1 MEKLRF
7 KMTALWAAALLVL
20 ITLFGMTACPNSAG
34 GSGSG
39 SGGGSGGGGTSAAG
53 SYNTATGEGIV
64 GGVRFKMKSINVVN
78 SKNIGHPDVSN
89 NTPHAVS
96 LSAYF
101 IGETEVTQELW
112 EKVMGTNPSHFQGAG
127 MLPESGE
134 TQKKRPVEQVNW
146 YHAIAFCNK
155 LSIACNLEPCYT
167 VTAGGNQIDFSTLE
181 YSAIPT
187 TDNTDWNNAAWDT
200 GKNGFRLPT
209 EAEWEWAAMGGT
221 ENKWAGTD
229 TESELVNYAWYGANN
244 VNKTHEVKKKQPN
257 GYGLYDM
264 SGNVFEWCWDRF
276 GPLPNPLPADY
287 SGHASGSGH
296 VVRGGGWY
304 SSSSLV
310 ARAFRSSSASI
321 AGDNNIGLRLVLSNR
336 AGGTPTLT
344 VRFGVNGTGGT
355 IKAEVDGSEITSPAQ
370 VEKNKTIV
378 FTARPE
384 NAGYVVEKWT
394 NGVRPI
400 PGETATVYTHTVT
413 ADANIAVHFK
423 IAPADVYVS
432 VTSNNKAYVYK
443 NGSPTALSAEN
454 PANRLDCYTVK
465 ALGTQVYIAGS
476 EGDGAAK
483 PRVWKADGSPY
494 WSGTNRW
501 SYACDMVLHNGKT
514 LVAGKTYDGTD
525 SGASI
530 TDISD
535 PAHPAVTYLYKKTSS
550 ENAEAQALC
559 SGSGKVYAAG
569 YKENG
574 STYTAFLWTLSDGGT
589 VSEVELGPMQASV
602 TTLDTGHS
610 IAGVCTQG
618 GSVYVAG
625 KKLWKVDGTTVTE
638 INVPDAAI
646 ITAVCAH
653 GTAVYAAGKKMNAY
667 PAVWKIEGASASLYT
682 TFPVNSSNIYALCA
696 FGSTLFAAGQ
706 TYDGGIFK
714 SAWWSIADGGSV
726 TENIL
731 GSDYGVAHGICVTP
745 RQ

>member
-53 SYNTATGEGIV
+53 NYNTATGEGIV

-155 LSIACNLEPCYT
+155 LSIACNFEPCYT

-187 TDNTDWNNAAWDT
+187 TNNTDWNNAAWDT

-221 ENKWAGTD
+221 EDKWAGTD
-229 TESELVNYAWYGANN
+229 TESELINYAWYG
-244 VNKTHEVKKKQPN
+244 VHSGSKTHEVKKKQPN

-287 SGHASGSGH
+287 SGHASGSGQ
-296 VVRGGGWY
+296 VVRGGCWY
-304 SSSSLV
+304 SGSSLV

-321 AGDNNIGLRLVLSNR
+321 AGGNHIGLRLVLSNR

-400 PGETATVYTHTVT
+400 AGETATVYTHTVT
-413 ADANIAVHFK
+413 AGANIAVHFK
-423 IAPADVYVS
+423 TTALADVYVS
-432 VTSNNKAYVYK
+432 VTSNDKAYVYK
-443 NGSPTALSAEN
+443 NGSPTALSAED
-454 PANRLDCYTVK
+454 PANYLNCSTVK
-465 ALGTQVYIAGS
+465 ALGTQVYIAGY
-476 EGDGAAK
+476 EQAFGATK

-494 WSGTNRW
+494 WRGTNGR
-501 SYACDMVLHNGKT
+501 SPAYDIALHNGKT
-514 LVAGKTYDGTD
+514 LVAGKTNDGTD

-535 PAHPAVTYLYKKTSS
+535 PVHPTVTYLYKITPPVTG
-550 ENAEAQALC
+550 AEAQALC
-559 SGSGKVYAAG
+559 SESGKVYAAG

-574 STYTAFLWTLSDGGT
+574 STEKAFLWTLSDGGT
-589 VSEVELGPMQASV
+589 VSEVELGIMQVSAY
-602 TTLDTGHS
+602 DTGQS
-610 IAGVCTQG
+610 IAGVCIQG
-618 GSVYVAG
+618 GSVYVAS

-638 INVPDAAI
+638 INVPDAGI

-653 GTAVYAAGKKMNAY
+653 GTAVYAAGKKMNNFL
-667 PAVWKIEGASASLYT
+667 AVWKIEGASASLYT
-682 TFPVNSSNIYALCA
+682 TFSTSGSHVYALCA
-696 FGSTLFAAGQ
+696 FGSTFFAAG
-706 TYDGGIFK
+706 TIYDGLDK
-714 SAWWSIADGGSV
+714 PTWWSIADDLTV
-726 TENIL
+726 TEHKL
-731 GSDYGVAHGICVTP
+731 GTASGAAYGICVTP
-745 RQ
+745 Q

>member
-1 MEKLRF
+1 MKHKKRG
-7 KMTALWAAALLVL
+7 AALVTAALIALTLGAALV
-20 ITLFGMTACPNSAG
+20 FTACPNNAG

-39 SGGGSGGGGTSAAG
+39 SGGGSGGGGTSTAG
-53 SYNTATGEGIV
+53 SYNAATGEGIV

-78 SKNIGHPDVSN
+78 SKNIGHPDASG

-101 IGETEVTQELW
+101 IGETEITQELW
-112 EKVMGTNPSHFQGAG
+112 EKVMGTNPSHFQGAEK
-127 MLPESGE
+127 LPESGE

-276 GPLPNPLPADY
+276 APLPNPLPADY
-287 SGHASGSGH
+287 SGYASGSGH
-296 VVRGGGWY
+296 VVRGGCWY
-304 SSSSLV
+304 SGSSLA
-310 ARAFRSSSASI
+310 ARAFRNNSASI
-321 AGDNNIGLRLVLSNR
+321 ASGNNIGLRLVLSNR

-355 IKAEVDGSEITSPAQ
+355 IKAEVDGSEIISPAQ

-384 NAGYVVEKWT
+384 NASYVVEKWT
-394 NGVRPI
+394 NGGRLIV
-400 PGETATVYTHTVT
+400 GETATVYTHTVT
-413 ADANIAVHFK
+413 AGANIAVHFK
-423 IAPADVYVS
+423 IAPADVYVC
-432 VTSNNKAYVYK
+432 VRSNYKAYVYK
-443 NGSPTALSAEN
+443 NGSPTALSAED
-454 PANRLDCYTVK
+454 PANSLHCSTVK
-465 ALGTQVYIAGS
+465 ALGTQVYIAGN
-476 EGDGAAK
+476 EGNGAAK
-483 PRVWKADGSPY
+483 PRVWKADGSRH

-514 LVAGKTYDGTD
+514 LVAGKMYGGTD

-535 PAHPAVTYLYKKTSS
+535 PAHPAVTYLYKITPPVI
-550 ENAEAQALC
+550 AAAAQALC
-559 SGSGKVYAAG
+559 SESGKVYAAG

-574 STYTAFLWTLSDGGT
+574 STKKAFLWTLSDGGT
-589 VSEVELGPMQASV
+589 VSEVELGIMQASAH
-602 TTLDTGHS
+602 DSGHS

-638 INVPDAAI
+638 INVPDAGI

-653 GTAVYAAGKKMNAY
+653 GTAVYAAGQKMNADS
-667 PAVWKIEGASASLYT
+667 AVWKIEGASASLYK
-682 TFPVNSSNIYALCA
+682 TFSANTGHVYALCA
-696 FGSTLFAAGQ
+696 FGSTLFAAG
-706 TYDGGIFK
+706 TIYDGLNK
-714 SAWWSIADGGSV
+714 PVWWSIADDLTV
-726 TENIL
+726 TEHIL
-731 GSDYGVAHGICVTP
+731 GTDSGVAHGICVTP

>member
-1 MEKLRF
+1 MKHKKRG
-7 KMTALWAAALLVL
+7 AALVTAALIALTLGAALV
-20 ITLFGMTACPNSAG
+20 FTACPNNAG

-78 SKNIGHPDVSN
+78 SKNIGHPDASG

-221 ENKWAGTD
+221 EDKWAGTD
-229 TESELVNYAWYGANN
+229 TESELINYAWYG
-244 VNKTHEVKKKQPN
+244 VHSGSKTHEVKKKQPN

-287 SGHASGSGH
+287 SGHASGSGQ

-336 AGGTPTLT
+336 AGGTPTLM

-355 IKAEVDGSEITSPAQ
+355 IKAEVDDSEIGSGDM
-370 VEKNKTIV
+370 VGKDKTV
-378 FTARPE
+378 KFTATPDS
-384 NAGYVVEKWT
+384 GYAVEKWT
-394 NGVRPI
+394 NGGSPI
-400 PGETATVYTHTVT
+400 AGETATVYTHTVT

-432 VTSNNKAYVYK
+432 VTSNYKAYVYK

-454 PANRLDCYTVK
+454 PANYLNCYTVK
-465 ALGTQVYIAGS
+465 ALGTNVYIAGREQIS
-476 EGDGAAK
+476 GS
-483 PRVWKADGSPY
+483 RSHVWKTDGSLHWRGSNW
-494 WSGTNRW
+494 WSFA
-501 SYACDMVLHNGKT
+501 YDIALHNGKT
-514 LVAGKTYDGTD
+514 LVAGYTHAGTD
-525 SGASI
+525 RGPSI

-535 PAHPAVTYLYKKTSS
+535 PGNPAVAYLYKITPPVIY
-550 ENAEAQALC
+550 AVAQALC
-559 SGSGKVYAAG
+559 SGNGKVYAAG
-569 YKENG
+569 YKQNG
-574 STYTAFLWTLSDGGT
+574 STKKAFLWMLPDGGT
-589 VSEVELGPMQASV
+589 VNEVELGIMQASAY
-602 TTLDTGHS
+602 DTGQS
-610 IAGVCTQG
+610 IAGVCIQG

-653 GTAVYAAGKKMNAY
+653 GTAVYAAGQKMNNV
-667 PAVWKIEGASASLYT
+667 PAVWKIEGASASLYKT
-682 TFPVNSSNIYALCA
+682 LSANSSYVYALCA
-696 FGSTLFAAGQ
+696 FGSTLFAAG
-706 TYDGGIFK
+706 TIYDGGLSK
-714 SAWWSIADGGSV
+714 PAWWSIADDLTV
-726 TENIL
+726 TEHKL
-731 GSDYGVAHGICVTP
+731 GTASGAAYGICVTP
-745 RQ
+745 R

>member
-1 MEKLRF
+1 
-7 KMTALWAAALLVL
+7 MTALWAAALLVL

-53 SYNTATGEGIV
+53 SYNAATGEGIV

-78 SKNIGHPDVSN
+78 SKNIGHPDASG

-127 MLPESGE
+127 KLPESGE

-221 ENKWAGTD
+221 EDKWAGTD
-229 TESELVNYAWYGANN
+229 TESELINYAWYG
-244 VNKTHEVKKKQPN
+244 VHSGSKTHEVKKKQPN

-264 SGNVFEWCWDRF
+264 SGNVFEWCWDRY

-287 SGHASGSGH
+287 SGHASGSGQ
-296 VVRGGGWY
+296 VVRGGCWY

-310 ARAFRSSSASI
+310 ARAFRNGSASI
-321 AGDNNIGLRLVLSNR
+321 AGGNHIGLRLVLSNR

-355 IKAEVDGSEITSPAQ
+355 IKAEVDGSEISSGDM
-370 VEKNKTIV
+370 VGKDKTV
-378 FTARPE
+378 KFTATPDS
-384 NAGYVVEKWT
+384 GYAVEKWT
-394 NGVRPI
+394 KGGSLIV
-400 PGETATVYTHTVT
+400 GETATVYTHTVT

-423 IAPADVYVS
+423 TAPADVYVS

-443 NGSPTALSAEN
+443 NGSPTALSAED
-454 PANRLDCYTVK
+454 PANRLDCYIVK
-465 ALGTQVYIAGS
+465 ALGTNVYIAGQEVNS
-476 EGDGAAK
+476 GIAK
-483 PRVWKADGSPY
+483 PRVWKADGSRH
-494 WSGTNRW
+494 WRGTNGW
-501 SYACDMVLHNGKT
+501 SSAYDIALHNGKT
-514 LVAGKTYDGTD
+514 LVAGRMYEGTD

-535 PAHPAVTYLYKKTSS
+535 PGNPAVTFLYKKTSS
-550 ENAEAQALC
+550 ESAEAQALC
-559 SGSGKVYAAG
+559 SGSGTVYAAG
-569 YKENG
+569 YKKNG
-574 STYTAFLWTLSDGGT
+574 STTKAFLWTLPDGGT
-589 VSEVELGPMQASV
+589 VNEVELGIMQESAYE
-602 TTLDTGHS
+602 TGHS
-610 IAGVCTQG
+610 IAGVCIQG
-618 GSVYVAG
+618 SSVYVAG

-653 GTAVYAAGKKMNAY
+653 GTAVYAAGKKINAD
-667 PAVWKIEGASASLYT
+667 PAVWKIEGASASLYKT
-682 TFPVNSSNIYALCA
+682 LSANTSYVYALCA

-706 TYDGGIFK
+706 TDDGGLSK
-714 SAWWSIADGGSV
+714 PAWWSIADGGSV

-731 GSDYGVAHGICVTP
+731 GTDSGIAHGICVTP
-745 RQ
+745 Q

>member
-1 MEKLRF
+1 MKHKKRG
-7 KMTALWAAALLVL
+7 AALVTAALIALTLGAALV
-20 ITLFGMTACPNSAG
+20 FTACPNNAG
-34 GSGSG
+34 G
-39 SGGGSGGGGTSAAG
+39 SGGGSGGGGTPTPSADKI
-53 SYNTATGEGIV
+53 YTV
-64 GGVRFKMKSINVVN
+64 DGVRFKMKSINVVN
-78 SKNIGHPDVSN
+78 SKNIGHPDASG

-221 ENKWAGTD
+221 DDKWAGTD

-276 GPLPNPLPADY
+276 APLPNPLPADY
-287 SGHASGSGH
+287 SGHASGSGQ
-296 VVRGGGWY
+296 VVRGGCWY
-304 SSSSLV
+304 SDSSLV

-321 AGDNNIGLRLVLSNR
+321 AGDNNIGLRLVLSNK

-400 PGETATVYTHTVT
+400 AGETATVYTHTVT

-423 IAPADVYVS
+423 TTALADVYVS

-443 NGSPTALSAEN
+443 NGSPTALSAED
-454 PANRLDCYTVK
+454 PANSLFCYTVK
-465 ALGTQVYIAGS
+465 ALGTQVYIAGN
-476 EGDGAAK
+476 ERKYGADK
-483 PRVWKADGSPY
+483 PRVWKADGSRH
-494 WSGTNRW
+494 WKGTNGR
-501 SYACDMVLHNGKT
+501 SSAYDIALHNGKP
-514 LVAGKTYDGTD
+514 LVAGNTYDGTD
-525 SGASI
+525 RGPSI

-535 PAHPAVTYLYKKTSS
+535 PAHPAVTYLYKKTPPVTG
-550 ENAEAQALC
+550 AEAQALC

-569 YKENG
+569 YKQNG
-574 STYTAFLWTLSDGGT
+574 STQTAFLWTLPDGGT
-589 VSEVELGPMQASV
+589 VSEVELGIMQVSAH
-602 TTLDTGHS
+602 DTGQS
-610 IAGVCTQG
+610 IAGVCIQG

-638 INVPDAAI
+638 INVPDANI

-653 GTAVYAAGKKMNAY
+653 GTAVYAAGKKMNADL
-667 PAVWKIEGASASLYT
+667 AVWKIEGASASLYT
-682 TFPVNSSNIYALCA
+682 TVSANNSNIYALCA
-696 FGSTLFAAGQ
+696 FGSTFFAAG
-706 TYDGGIFK
+706 TIYDGLDK
-714 SAWWSIADGGSV
+714 PVWRSIADDLTV

-731 GSDYGVAHGICVTP
+731 GTDRGVAHGICVTP
-745 RQ
+745 R

>member
-1 MEKLRF
+1 MKHKKRG
-7 KMTALWAAALLVL
+7 AALVTAALIALTLGAALV
-20 ITLFGMTACPNSAG
+20 FTACPNNA
-34 GSGSG
+34 
-39 SGGGSGGGGTSAAG
+39 GGSGGGTPTPSADKI
-53 SYNTATGEGIV
+53 YTV
-64 GGVRFKMKSINVVN
+64 DGVRFKMKSINVVN
-78 SKNIGHPDVSN
+78 SKNKGHPDASG

-112 EKVMGTNPSHFQGAG
+112 EKVMGTNPSHFQGAEK
-127 MLPESGE
+127 LPESGE

-187 TDNTDWNNAAWDT
+187 TNNTDWNNAAWDT

-221 ENKWAGTD
+221 EDKWAGTD
-229 TESELVNYAWYGANN
+229 TESELINYAWYG
-244 VNKTHEVKKKQPN
+244 VHSGSKTHEVKKKQPN

-287 SGHASGSGH
+287 SGHASGSGQ

-321 AGDNNIGLRLVLSNR
+321 AGDNNIGLRLVLSNK

-355 IKAEVDGSEITSPAQ
+355 IKAEVDGSEISSGDM
-370 VEKNKTIV
+370 VGKDKTV
-378 FTARPE
+378 KFTATPDS
-384 NAGYVVEKWT
+384 GYAVEKWT
-394 NGVRPI
+394 NGGRLIV
-400 PGETATVYTHTVT
+400 GETATVYTHTVT

-423 IAPADVYVS
+423 TVTAYDVYVS

-443 NGSPTALSAEN
+443 NGSPTALSAQN
-454 PANRLDCYTVK
+454 PANYLNCYTVK
-465 ALGTQVYIAGS
+465 ALGTQVYIAGG
-476 EGDGAAK
+476 ELAYGAAK
-483 PRVWKADGSPY
+483 PRVWKADGSLHLTDTTKF
-494 WSGTNRW
+494 G
-501 SYACDMVLHNGKT
+501 MVYDIALHNGKT
-514 LVAGKTYDGTD
+514 LVAGKTHAGTD
-525 SGASI
+525 AGASI

-535 PAHPAVTYLYKKTSS
+535 PAHPAVTFLYKKTSS
-550 ENAEAQALC
+550 ESAEAQALC
-559 SGSGKVYAAG
+559 SENGKVYAAG
-569 YKENG
+569 YKQNG
-574 STYTAFLWTLSDGGT
+574 STKKAFLWMLPDGGT
-589 VSEVELGPMQASV
+589 VNEVELGIMQASAY
-602 TTLDTGHS
+602 DTGQS
-610 IAGVCTQG
+610 IAGVCIQG

-653 GTAVYAAGKKMNAY
+653 GTAVYATGKNMNAD
-667 PAVWKIEGASASLYT
+667 PTVWKIERASASLYT
-682 TFPVNSSNIYALCA
+682 TFSTNNSNSYALCA
-696 FGSTLFAAGQ
+696 FGSTLFAAG
-706 TYDGGIFK
+706 TIYDGGLYK
-714 SAWWSIADGGSV
+714 PAWWSIADDLTV
-726 TENIL
+726 TEHKL
-731 GSDYGVAHGICVTP
+731 GTASGAAYGICVTL
-745 RQ
+745 Q

>member
-1 MEKLRF
+1 
-7 KMTALWAAALLVL
+7 MTALWAAALLVL
-20 ITLFGMTACPNSAG
+20 ITLFGMTACPNNAG

-78 SKNIGHPDVSN
+78 SKNIGHPDASG

-112 EKVMGTNPSHFQGAG
+112 EKVMGTNPSHFQGAEK
-127 MLPESGE
+127 LPESGE

-155 LSIACNLEPCYT
+155 LSIACNLEPCYM

-187 TDNTDWNNAAWDT
+187 TNNTDWNNAAWDT

-221 ENKWAGTD
+221 EDKWPGTD
-229 TESELVNYAWYGANN
+229 TESELINYAWYG
-244 VNKTHEVKKKQPN
+244 VHSGNKTHEVKKKQPN

-287 SGHASGSGH
+287 SGHASSSGQ

-310 ARAFRSSSASI
+310 ARACRSSSASI
-321 AGDNNIGLRLVLSNR
+321 AGDNNIGLRLVLSNK

-344 VRFGVNGTGGT
+344 VSFGVNGTGGT
-355 IKAEVDGSEITSPAQ
+355 IKAEVDGSEISSGDM
-370 VEKNKTIV
+370 VGKDKTV
-378 FTARPE
+378 KFTATPDS
-384 NAGYVVEKWT
+384 GYAVEKWT
-394 NGVRPI
+394 NGGRLIV
-400 PGETATVYTHTVT
+400 GETATVYTHTVT

-423 IAPADVYVS
+423 TVTAYEVYVS

-443 NGSPTALSAEN
+443 NGSPTALSAQN
-454 PANRLDCYTVK
+454 PANYLNCSTVK
-465 ALGTQVYIAGS
+465 ALGTQVYIAGGELAYGHS
-476 EGDGAAK
+476 K
-483 PRVWKADGSPY
+483 PRVWKADGSLHLTDTTKL
-494 WSGTNRW
+494 GTV
-501 SYACDMVLHNGKT
+501 YDIALHNGKT
-514 LVAGKTYDGTD
+514 LVAGKTHAGTD

-535 PAHPAVTYLYKKTSS
+535 PGNPAITFLYKKTSS
-550 ENAEAQALC
+550 ESAEAQALC

-569 YKENG
+569 YKGNG
-574 STYTAFLWTLSDGGT
+574 STKKAFLWTLPDGGT
-589 VSEVELGPMQASV
+589 VSGVELGIMQASAH
-602 TTLDTGHS
+602 DSGES

-638 INVPDAAI
+638 INVPDAGI

-653 GTAVYAAGKKMNAY
+653 GTAVYAAGKKMNAD
-667 PAVWKIEGASASLYT
+667 PAVWKIEGARASLYK
-682 TFPVNSSNIYALCA
+682 TFSTNNSHVYALCA
-696 FGSTLFAAGQ
+696 FGSTLFAAG
-706 TYDGGIFK
+706 TARDGGLNK
-714 SAWWSIADGGSV
+714 PVWWRIADDLTV
-726 TENIL
+726 TEHIL
-731 GSDYGVAHGICVTP
+731 GTDSGIAHGICVTP
-745 RQ
+745 Q

>member
-1 MEKLRF
+1 MKHKKRG
-7 KMTALWAAALLVL
+7 AALVTAALIALTLGAALV
-20 ITLFGMTACPNSAG
+20 FTACPNNAG
-34 GSGSG
+34 G
-39 SGGGSGGGGTSAAG
+39 SGGGSGGGGTPTPSADKI
-53 SYNTATGEGIV
+53 YTV
-64 GGVRFKMKSINVVN
+64 DGVRFKMKSINVVN
-78 SKNIGHPDVSN
+78 SKNKGHPDASG

-112 EKVMGTNPSHFQGAG
+112 EKVMGTNPSHFQGAEK
-127 MLPESGE
+127 LPESGE

-187 TDNTDWNNAAWDT
+187 TNNTDWNNAAWDT

-221 ENKWAGTD
+221 EDKWAGTD
-229 TESELVNYAWYGANN
+229 TESELINYAWYG
-244 VNKTHEVKKKQPN
+244 VHSGSKTHEVKKKQPN

-287 SGHASGSGH
+287 SGHASGSGQ

-321 AGDNNIGLRLVLSNR
+321 AGDNNIGLRLVLSNK

-355 IKAEVDGSEITSPAQ
+355 IKAEVDGSEISSGDM
-370 VEKNKTIV
+370 VGKDKTV
-378 FTARPE
+378 KFTARPE
-384 NAGYVVEKWT
+384 NADYAVEKWT
-394 NGVRPI
+394 NGGTVI
-400 PGETATVYTHTVT
+400 AAAGANATYSHTVT
-413 ADANIAVHFK
+413 GGADIAVHFK
-423 IAPADVYVS
+423 PAPVDVYVS

-443 NGSPTALSAEN
+443 NGSSTALSAED
-454 PANRLDCYTVK
+454 PANRLDCFTVK

-476 EGDGAAK
+476 EGNSVAK
-483 PRVWKADGSPY
+483 PSVWKADGSLY
-494 WSGTNRW
+494 WRGTNRW
-501 SYACDMVLHNGKT
+501 SYAYDIALHNGKT
-514 LVAGKTYDGTD
+514 LVAGNAYDGTD

-535 PAHPAVTYLYKKTSS
+535 PAHPAVTYLYKITPPVTVAA
-550 ENAEAQALC
+550 AEALC
-559 SGSGKVYAAG
+559 SESGKVYAAG

-574 STYTAFLWTLSDGGT
+574 STYTAFLWTLPDGGT
-589 VSEVELGPMQASV
+589 VSEVELGPMQASAH
-602 TTLDTGHS
+602 DTGHS
-610 IAGVCTQG
+610 IAGVCIQG
-618 GSVYVAG
+618 SSVYVAG

-653 GTAVYAAGKKMNAY
+653 GTAVYAAGLKTNHL

-682 TFPVNSSNIYALCA
+682 TFSASDSHVYALCA
-696 FGSTLFAAGQ
+696 FDSTFFAAG
-706 TYDGGIFK
+706 TIYDGLDK
-714 SAWWSIADGGSV
+714 PAWWSIADDLTV
-726 TENIL
+726 TEHKL
-731 GSDYGVAHGICVTP
+731 GTDSGVAHGICVTP
-745 RQ
+745 Q

>member
-1 MEKLRF
+1 MKHKKRG
-7 KMTALWAAALLVL
+7 AALVTAALIALTLGAALV
-20 ITLFGMTACPNSAG
+20 FTACPNNAG
-34 GSGSG
+34 G
-39 SGGGSGGGGTSAAG
+39 SGGGSSGGGTPTPSADKI
-53 SYNTATGEGIV
+53 YTV
-64 GGVRFKMKSINVVN
+64 DGVRFKMKSINVVN
-78 SKNIGHPDVSN
+78 SKNIGHPDASN

-221 ENKWAGTD
+221 EDKWAGTD
-229 TESELVNYAWYGANN
+229 TESELINYAWYG
-244 VNKTHEVKKKQPN
+244 VHSGSKTHEVKKKQPN

-287 SGHASGSGH
+287 SGHASGSGQ

-310 ARAFRSSSASI
+310 ARAFRNNSASI
-321 AGDNNIGLRLVLSNR
+321 ASGNHIGLRLVLSNR

-355 IKAEVDGSEITSPAQ
+355 IKAEVDGSEIISPAQ

-400 PGETATVYTHTVT
+400 AGETATVYTHTVT

-443 NGSPTALSAEN
+443 NGSPTALSAQS
-454 PANRLDCYTVK
+454 PANYLNCSTVK
-465 ALGTQVYIAGS
+465 ALGTQVYIAGN
-476 EGDGAAK
+476 ELEYGAAK
-483 PRVWKADGSPY
+483 PRVWKADGSRH
-494 WSGTNRW
+494 WSGTNGW
-501 SYACDMVLHNGKT
+501 SFASDMVLHNGKT
-514 LVAGKTYDGTD
+514 LVAGKTNNGTD

-535 PAHPAVTYLYKKTSS
+535 PAHPAVTYLYKITPPVTG
-550 ENAEAQALC
+550 AEAQALC
-559 SGSGKVYAAG
+559 SESGKVYAAG

-574 STYTAFLWTLSDGGT
+574 STQTAFLWTLPDGGT
-589 VSEVELGPMQASV
+589 VSEVELGIMQASV
-602 TTLDTGHS
+602 HDTGHS
-610 IAGVCTQG
+610 IAGVCIQG

-653 GTAVYAAGKKMNAY
+653 GTAVYAAGKKVNAD

-682 TFPVNSSNIYALCA
+682 TFSTSGSHVYALCA
-696 FGSTLFAAGQ
+696 FGSTFFAAG
-706 TYDGGIFK
+706 TIYDGLDK
-714 SAWWSIADGGSV
+714 PVWWSIADDLTV
-726 TENIL
+726 TEHKL
-731 GSDYGVAHGICVTP
+731 GTDSGVAHGICVTP

>member
-1 MEKLRF
+1 MKHKKRG
-7 KMTALWAAALLVL
+7 AALVTAALIALTLGAALV
-20 ITLFGMTACPNSAG
+20 FTACPNNAG
-34 GSGSG
+34 G
-39 SGGGSGGGGTSAAG
+39 SGGGSGGGGTPTPSADKI
-53 SYNTATGEGIV
+53 YTV
-64 GGVRFKMKSINVVN
+64 DGVRFKMKSINVVN
-78 SKNIGHPDVSN
+78 SKNIGHPDASG

-221 ENKWAGTD
+221 DDKWAGTD

-276 GPLPNPLPADY
+276 APLPNPLPADY
-287 SGHASGSGH
+287 SGHASGSGQ
-296 VVRGGGWY
+296 VVRGGCWY
-304 SSSSLV
+304 SDSSLV

-321 AGDNNIGLRLVLSNR
+321 AGDNNIGLRLVLSNK

-400 PGETATVYTHTVT
+400 AGETATVYTHTVT

-423 IAPADVYVS
+423 TTALADVYVS

-443 NGSPTALSAEN
+443 NGSPTALSAED
-454 PANRLDCYTVK
+454 PANSLFCYTVK
-465 ALGTQVYIAGS
+465 ALGTQVYIAGN
-476 EGDGAAK
+476 ERKYGADK
-483 PRVWKADGSPY
+483 PRVWKADGSRH
-494 WSGTNRW
+494 WKGTNGR
-501 SYACDMVLHNGKT
+501 SSAYDIALHNGKP
-514 LVAGKTYDGTD
+514 LVAGNTYDGTD
-525 SGASI
+525 RGPSI

-535 PAHPAVTYLYKKTSS
+535 PAHPAVTYLYKKTPPVTG
-550 ENAEAQALC
+550 AEAQALC

-569 YKENG
+569 YKQNG
-574 STYTAFLWTLSDGGT
+574 STQTAFLWTLPDGGT
-589 VSEVELGPMQASV
+589 VSEVELGIMQVSAH
-602 TTLDTGHS
+602 DTGQS
-610 IAGVCTQG
+610 IAGVCIQG

-638 INVPDAAI
+638 INVPDANI

-653 GTAVYAAGKKMNAY
+653 GTAVYAAGKKMNADL
-667 PAVWKIEGASASLYT
+667 AVWKIEGASASLYT
-682 TFPVNSSNIYALCA
+682 TVSANNSNIYALCA
-696 FGSTLFAAGQ
+696 FGSTFFAAG
-706 TYDGGIFK
+706 TIYDGLDK
-714 SAWWSIADGGSV
+714 PVWWSIADDLTV

-731 GSDYGVAHGICVTP
+731 GTDRGVAHGICVTP
-745 RQ
+745 R

>member
-7 KMTALWAAALLVL
+7 KMTALWAAALIALM
-20 ITLFGMTACPNSAG
+20 FTACPNSAG

-101 IGETEVTQELW
+101 IGETEITQELW

-221 ENKWAGTD
+221 DDKWAGTD

-257 GYGLYDM
+257 SYGLYDM

-276 GPLPNPLPADY
+276 APLPNPLPADY
-287 SGHASGSGH
+287 SGHALGSGY
-296 VVRGGGWY
+296 VVRGGCWY
-304 SSSSLV
+304 SGSSLV
-310 ARAFRSSSASI
+310 ARAFRSSNASI
-321 AGDNNIGLRLVLSNR
+321 ASGNNIGLRLVLSNR

-355 IKAEVDGSEITSPAQ
+355 IKAEVDGSEIISPAQ

-378 FTARPE
+378 FTATAAPGC
-384 NAGYVVEKWT
+384 AVEKWT
-394 NGVRPI
+394 NGGRPI
-400 PGETATVYTHTVT
+400 AGETAAVYTHTVT

-454 PANRLDCYTVK
+454 PANRLECSTVK

-476 EGDGAAK
+476 EGDSVAK
-483 PRVWKADGSPY
+483 PRVWKADGSRH

-501 SYACDMVLHNGKT
+501 SYACDMALHNGKT

-535 PAHPAVTYLYKKTSS
+535 PAHSTVTYLYKRTPPVD
-550 ENAEAQALC
+550 NAAAQALC
-559 SGSGKVYAAG
+559 SESGKVYAAG

-574 STYTAFLWTLSDGGT
+574 STKKAFLWTLSDGGT
-589 VSEVELGPMQASV
+589 VNEVELGPMQAS
-602 TTLDTGHS
+602 DHDSGAS

-653 GTAVYAAGKKMNAY
+653 GTAVYAAGVKTNY
-667 PAVWKIEGASASLYT
+667 FPAVWKIEGASASLYK
-682 TFPVNSSNIYALCA
+682 TFSTSYSHVYALCA
-696 FGSTLFAAGQ
+696 FGSTFFAAG
-706 TYDGGIFK
+706 TARDGGLDK
-714 SAWWSIADGGSV
+714 PVWWRIADDLTV
-726 TENIL
+726 TEHIL
-731 GSDYGVAHGICVTP
+731 GTDSGVAHGICVTP
-745 RQ
+745 Q

>member
-39 SGGGSGGGGTSAAG
+39 SGGGSGGGGTPTPSADKI
-53 SYNTATGEGIV
+53 YTV
-64 GGVRFKMKSINVVN
+64 DGVRFKMKSINVVN
-78 SKNIGHPDVSN
+78 SKNIGHPDASG

-112 EKVMGTNPSHFQGAG
+112 EKVMGTNPSHFQGAEK
-127 MLPESGE
+127 LPESGE

-155 LSIACNLEPCYT
+155 LSIACNLEPCYM

-187 TDNTDWNNAAWDT
+187 TNNTDWNNAAWDT

-221 ENKWAGTD
+221 EDKWAGTD
-229 TESELVNYAWYGANN
+229 TESELINYAWYG
-244 VNKTHEVKKKQPN
+244 VHSGSKTHEVKKKQPN

-287 SGHASGSGH
+287 SGHASGSGQ

-321 AGDNNIGLRLVLSNR
+321 AGGNHIGLRLVLSNK

-355 IKAEVDGSEITSPAQ
+355 IKAEVDGSEIISPAQ

-400 PGETATVYTHTVT
+400 AGETATVYTHTVT

-423 IAPADVYVS
+423 TVPADVYVS
-432 VTSNNKAYVYK
+432 VTSNYKAYVYK
-443 NGSPTALSAEN
+443 NGSPTALSAQN
-454 PANRLDCYTVK
+454 PANYLNCFTVK
-465 ALGTQVYIAGS
+465 ALGTQVYIAGN
-476 EGDGAAK
+476 ELEYGAAK

-494 WSGTNRW
+494 WRGTNGW
-501 SYACDMVLHNGKT
+501 SSAYDIALHNGKT
-514 LVAGKTYDGTD
+514 LVACKTYDGTD
-525 SGASI
+525 AGASI

-535 PAHPAVTYLYKKTSS
+535 PAHPAVTYLYKITPPVTDAK
-550 ENAEAQALC
+550 AQALC

-574 STYTAFLWTLSDGGT
+574 STQTAFLWTLSDGGT
-589 VSEVELGPMQASV
+589 VSEVELGPMQANV

-610 IAGVCTQG
+610 IAGVCMQG
-618 GSVYVAG
+618 SSVYVAG

-638 INVPDAAI
+638 INVPDAGI

-653 GTAVYAAGKKMNAY
+653 GTAVYAAGKKMNAD

-682 TFPVNSSNIYALCA
+682 TFSTSGSHVYALCA
-696 FGSTLFAAGQ
+696 FGSTFFAAG
-706 TYDGGIFK
+706 TIYDGLDK
-714 SAWWSIADGGSV
+714 PVWWSIADDLTV
-726 TENIL
+726 TEHKL
-731 GSDYGVAHGICVTP
+731 GTDSGVAHGICVTP

>member
-1 MEKLRF
+1 
-7 KMTALWAAALLVL
+7 MTALWAAALLVL

-39 SGGGSGGGGTSAAG
+39 SGGGSGGGGTPTPSADKI
-53 SYNTATGEGIV
+53 YTV
-64 GGVRFKMKSINVVN
+64 DGVRFKMKSINVVN
-78 SKNIGHPDVSN
+78 SKNIGHPDVSG

-221 ENKWAGTD
+221 EDKWAGTD
-229 TESELVNYAWYGANN
+229 TESELVNYAWYG
-244 VNKTHEVKKKQPN
+244 VHSGSKTHEVKKKQPN

-287 SGHASGSGH
+287 SGHASGSGQ

-304 SSSSLV
+304 SGSSLV

-321 AGDNNIGLRLVLSNR
+321 AGDNNIGLRLVLSNK

-355 IKAEVDGSEITSPAQ
+355 IKAEVDGSEIISPAQ

-394 NGVRPI
+394 NGGRLIV
-400 PGETATVYTHTVT
+400 GETATVYTHTVT

-423 IAPADVYVS
+423 TVTAYDVYVS

-443 NGSPTALSAEN
+443 NGSPTALSAQN
-454 PANRLDCYTVK
+454 PANRLHCYTVK
-465 ALGTQVYIAGS
+465 ALGTQVYIAGGELAYGHS
-476 EGDGAAK
+476 K
-483 PRVWKADGSPY
+483 PRVWKADGSLHLTDTTKL
-494 WSGTNRW
+494 GTV
-501 SYACDMVLHNGKT
+501 YDIALHNGKT
-514 LVAGKTYDGTD
+514 LVAGRMYDGTD
-525 SGASI
+525 REPSI

-535 PAHPAVTYLYKKTSS
+535 PGNPAVTYLYKITPPVTG
-550 ENAEAQALC
+550 AAAQALC
-559 SGSGKVYAAG
+559 SESGKVYAAG

-574 STYTAFLWTLSDGGT
+574 STYTAFLWTLPDGGT
-589 VSEVELGPMQASV
+589 VNEVELGPMQESAY
-602 TTLDTGHS
+602 DTGQS
-610 IAGVCTQG
+610 IAGVCIQG
-618 GSVYVAG
+618 SSVYVAG

-653 GTAVYAAGKKMNAY
+653 GTAVYAAGKKMNNFL
-667 PAVWKIEGASASLYT
+667 AVWKIEGASASLYT
-682 TFPVNSSNIYALCA
+682 TFSASSSHVYALCA
-696 FGSTLFAAGQ
+696 FGSTFFAAG
-706 TYDGGIFK
+706 TIYDGLDK
-714 SAWWSIADGGSV
+714 PVWWSIADDLTV
-726 TENIL
+726 TEHKL
-731 GSDYGVAHGICVTP
+731 GTDSGVAHGICVTP
-745 RQ
+745 Q